1 MQGSKKVVYAALLG
15 NSLIAATKFAAAFYT
30 GSSAMLSE
38 AIHSVVDTGNQLLL
52 LHGMRRAART
62 ADEHHPFGYGMEL
75 YFWSFVVAILIF
87 ALGAGVSIY
96 EGVQKILHPHP
107 VTDPYINY
115 IVLGVALALEAG
127 AWSFAFKEFK
137 KSKGRLGFLA
147 AMRQSKDPAVFA
159 VLFEDSAAMLG
170 LIAAFLG
177 IGLGQVFDLPVL
189 DAVASVVIGLILA
202 VTATLLAHECKGL
215 LIGES
220 ASPAVVAKVR
230 RLATKAPGI
239 RRINEILTM
248 HLGPEDVLLN
258 LSLDVDDAMTAGEVE
273 AAISALEA
281 RIKRESPE
289 IKRVFIEVQNWAAH
303 LKSAAKAEQPEGS

>member
-1 MQGSKKVVYAALLG
+1 MQGRKKVVYAALLG
-15 NSLIAATKFAAAFYT
+15 NGLIAATKFAAAFYT

-52 LHGMRRAART
+52 LHGMRRSTRT
-62 ADEHHPFGYGMEL
+62 ADERHPFGYGMEL

-107 VTDPYINY
+107 VTDPYVNY
-115 IVLGVALALEAG
+115 IVLGVAIAFEAG
-127 AWSFAFKEFK
+127 AWSVAYKEFK

-147 AMRQSKDPAVFA
+147 AVRQSKDPAVFA

-189 DAVASVVIGLILA
+189 DAVASVVIGVILA
-202 VTATLLAHECKGL
+202 VTAALLAYECKGL

-230 RLATKAPGI
+230 RLATEAPQI

-281 RIKRESPE
+281 RIKKESPE

-303 LKSAAKAEQPEGS
+303 LKSAVEAERPEGS

>member
-1 MQGSKKVVYAALLG
+1 MQGRKKVVYAALLG
-15 NSLIAATKFAAAFYT
+15 N
-30 GSSAMLSE
+30 G
-38 AIHSVVDTGNQLLL
+38 
-52 LHGMRRAART
+52 RAARK
-62 ADEHHPFGYGMEL
+62 ADERHPFGYGMEL

-107 VTDPYINY
+107 VTDPYVNY
-115 IVLGVALALEAG
+115 IVLGVAIAFEAG
-127 AWSFAFKEFK
+127 AWSVAYKEFK

-147 AMRQSKDPAVFA
+147 AVRQSKDPAVFA

-189 DAVASVVIGLILA
+189 DAVASVVIGVILA
-202 VTATLLAHECKGL
+202 VTAALLAYECKGL

-230 RLATKAPGI
+230 RLATEAPQI

-273 AAISALEA
+273 AAIS
-281 RIKRESPE
+281 
-289 IKRVFIEVQNWAAH
+289 QNWAAH
-303 LKSAAKAEQPEGS
+303 LKSAVEAERPEGS